1 MNKFRC
7 DRFEFDIDWKPEPE
21 EPAISGDQDDRP
33 SGPQSLLAP
42 GVSRTPYKGAL
53 TIIEYATV
61 IPQFE
66 VIRDTDKF
74 LMRFPFGGVKIPGE
88 EPDAG
93 SRRESREEVG
103 LRLGKLT
110 RDNFIG
116 ELSCG
121 PNCTHFA
128 FAKRLPAEAKDRVK
142 LGPEQKDHAAMLERT
157 IDRCIEEGLFSKNH
171 ANAWRIFKKW
181 RVGKT
186 Y

>member
-1 MNKFRC
+1 MGRFFTNS
-7 DRFEFDIDWKPEPE
+7 FEFDLDWKPETPDNQM
-21 EPAISGDQDDRP
+21 GRP
-33 SGPQSLLAP
+33 SDSRFLLAP

-53 TIIEYATV
+53 TIIEYTTP

-74 LMRFPFGGVKIPGE
+74 LMRFPFGGINIPDE
-88 EPDAG
+88 EPADG
-93 SRRESREEVG
+93 SKRESREEVG

-110 RDNFIG
+110 QENFIG
-116 ELSCG
+116 ELSCV

-128 FAKRLPAEAKDRVK
+128 FAKKLPAEYKDRVV

-171 ANAWRIFKKW
+171 ANAWGVFKRW